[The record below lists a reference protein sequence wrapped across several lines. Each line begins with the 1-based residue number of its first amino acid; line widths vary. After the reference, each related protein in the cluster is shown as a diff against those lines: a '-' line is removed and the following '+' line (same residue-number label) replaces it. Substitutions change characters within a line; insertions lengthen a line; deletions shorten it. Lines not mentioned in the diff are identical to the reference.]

1 MCFSRIIRRI
11 KQYNVLLFEISE
23 TLGTICL
30 ALSHDRYIGRYRNTL
45 LSHAEHLR
53 KYSEFLRGD
62 NNG

>member
-1 MCFSRIIRRI
+1 MFKRI
-11 KQYNVLLFEISE
+11 KRIERYKLLLFEICE

-30 ALSHDRYIGRYRNTL
+30 ALSHDRYIGRYKNAL

-53 KYSEFLRGD
+53 GYSEFLRGD